1 MTQQVMIEVNLNAS
15 TRSTKQTSRRK
26 VSRCQGNGQ
35 PGGWGVG
42 GGVGA
47 GSSDILRAL
56 EKIENKKPTFRKTPL
71 ILMEALSI
79 K

>member
-1 MTQQVMIEVNLNAS
+1 MKYLDVKYLDVKGTGS
-15 TRSTKQTSRRK
+15 D
-26 VSRCQGNGQ
+26 
-35 PGGWGVG
+35 PGWGVG

>member
-1 MTQQVMIEVNLNAS
+1 M
-15 TRSTKQTSRRK
+15 SRERAAT
-26 VSRCQGNGQ
+26 
-35 PGGWGVG
+35 GGWGVG

-71 ILMEALSI
+71 ILMEALRGFRLFSGGY
-79 K
+79 